1 MFISDSIKTDV
12 VTITPRLA
20 RQLLEQNTGNR
31 KFSPTNLAKV
41 KTVMERGEWT
51 LNGEAVKISKS
62 GRILDGQH
70 RLRAA
75 VETETTFETL
85 LVYGLE
91 DEAQETM
98 DSGKSRTLADILSI
112 RGYKSA
118 TATAAITLAI
128 IRSEMWS
135 IRAAVAGGANAY
147 TVTNRQALDRLERE
161 ATIADIPKIIAPV
174 RKVGMSGKTAGL
186 LYYVFSGISS
196 EDADHFFEKLTTGA
210 DMDRGDPILTLRNLL
225 IAARYQARGE
235 INQTYIAAVTI
246 KAWNRYRAG
255 EGSTQLRF
263 RVGGANPE
271 TFPEPR

>member
-1 MFISDSIKTDV
+1 MFISNSIKTDV

-20 RQLLEQNTGNR
+20 RQLLDQNTGNR
-31 KFSPTNLAKV
+31 KVSGTNLAKI
-41 KTVMERGEWT
+41 KTIMERGEWA
-51 LNGEAVKISKS
+51 LNGEAVKVAKD

-85 LVYGLE
+85 IVYGLE
-91 DEAQETM
+91 DESQETM
-98 DSGKSRTLADILSI
+98 DGGKSRTLADILSI

-128 IRSEMWS
+128 IRSEQWN
-135 IRAAVAGGANAY
+135 IRAAVSGGSNAY
-147 TVTNRQALDRLERE
+147 TVTNRQAIDRLERE
-161 ATIADIPKIIAPV
+161 ATIADIPKIISSV

-186 LYYVFSGISS
+186 LYYVFSGVDS

-210 DMDRGDPILTLRNLL
+210 DMDRGNPILTLRNLL
-225 IAARYQARGE
+225 IDTRYTARGE

-255 EGSTQLRF
+255 EPSVQLRF
-263 RVGGANPE
+263 RIGGANPE
-271 TFPEPR
+271 AFPEPR